1 METLRLSEI
10 RFDRKW
16 LTGCLRELIETD
28 SPVGFYER
36 IVPVMERYAAELGLK
51 LTQDRKHTLYLCLDG
66 RDNSRTIMS
75 GAHLDTLGAVVRRVD
90 ADGSLRVRPLGGVNF
105 YSLDGES
112 VRLYTRNG
120 PVYTGLMVCQSHDT
134 HVFDDARSLARDENT
149 MMIRLDEQVSCAAD
163 VAALGIGH
171 GDVVAFEPHF
181 ETLENGYIISRFLDD
196 KAGVAAVL
204 AALLWMKQHEIRP
217 AYRTLLAFSFYEEIS
232 HGGAYIPSEVEEF
245 AVIDIG
251 LIGPDYDGTEEGVS
265 ICAKDK
271 FSPYDRDLTTRLIR
285 IAETGGLRYAVD
297 VYHRYGSD
305 AHAALR
311 GGANIADAL
320 FGMPCYASHGVER
333 MHIKGIEETARLL
346 IGYLTAGKE

>member
-1 METLRLSEI
+1 MEALRLSEI
-10 RFDRKW
+10 QPDREY
-16 LTGCLRELIETD
+16 LQNCLRDLIGTD

-36 IVPVMERYAAELGLK
+36 IVPVMERYAAELGLT
-51 LTQDRKHTLYLCLDG
+51 LTQDRKHTLYLSLEGKDS
-66 RDNSRTIMS
+66 SRTIMS
-75 GAHLDTLGAVVRRVD
+75 GAHLDTLGAVVRRID

-112 VRLYTRNG
+112 VRVYTRDG
-120 PVYTGLMVCQSHDT
+120 HIYTGLMVCQSHDT

-149 MMIRLDEQVSCAAD
+149 MLVRLDERVSSPAD
-163 VAALGIGH
+163 VEALGIRH

-181 ETLENGYIISRFLDD
+181 EALENGYIISRFLDD

-204 AALLWMKQHEIRP
+204 TALLWMKQHSVRP
-217 AYRTLLAFSFYEEIS
+217 AYRTLLAFSFYEEIG
-232 HGGAYIPSEVEEF
+232 HGGSYIPPEVEEF
-245 AVIDIG
+245 AAIDIG

-271 FSPYDRDLTTRLIR
+271 FSPYDRDLTSRLIR
-285 IAETGGLRYAVD
+285 IAENGGLRHAVD

-346 IGYLTAGKE
+346 IGYLISEKE